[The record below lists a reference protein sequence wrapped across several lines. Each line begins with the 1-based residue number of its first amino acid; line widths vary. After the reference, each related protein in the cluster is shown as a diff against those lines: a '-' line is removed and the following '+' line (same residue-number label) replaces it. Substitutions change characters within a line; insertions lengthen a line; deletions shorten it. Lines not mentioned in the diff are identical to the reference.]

1 VESLITLAL
10 VALSTLASPGLT
22 PDCAVTTPGPV
33 ALESELLFS
42 GIDFF
47 SGEVAEI
54 SSASID
60 VVRSALGKNDQRR
73 FSVNEETKFEGRA
86 KRGSRVT
93 VGYYAKAPDV
103 AVTVIVRE
111 EREDD

>member
-1 VESLITLAL
+1 VETLITVAL
-10 VALSTLASPGLT
+10 VVLSGLGVPSAALRPPA
-22 PDCAVTTPGPV
+22 V
-33 ALESELLFS
+33 ALELSNS

-54 SSASID
+54 SSGSID
-60 VVRSALGKNDQRR
+60 VVRSALGKNDQRH
-73 FSVNEETKFEGRA
+73 FSINDDTKFEGKA

-93 VGYYAKAPDV
+93 VGYYAKSPDV

-111 EREDD
+111 E